1 LQNFKCQKGNF
12 IIILKQKKNLYVKR
26 LIKNV
31 KNFLIMRTNK
41 QNKNLHSLMDSNY
54 AIWTGICGAG
64 GAIIGMTVCGE
75 SKDLKELDLLR

>member
-1 LQNFKCQKGNF
+1 M
-12 IIILKQKKNLYVKR
+12 
-26 LIKNV
+26 
-31 KNFLIMRTNK
+31 NFLIMRTNK